1 MHIEGRIIL
10 SEKAVM
16 WIKGAIAALGGA
28 AAYLWGPWDALI
40 NALIAL
46 VALDYVTGVICAAA
60 NKRLSSEIGF
70 KGLIKKAVIF
80 ALVAV
85 AGVADKVIPA
95 TNQAIRAAV
104 ILFYIANEA
113 ISILENAAELGLPVP
128 EKLKAVLI
136 KTKGEDKAE

>member
-1 MHIEGRIIL
+1 MHIEGRIIM

-70 KGLIKKAVIF
+70 KGLIKKALIF

>member
-1 MHIEGRIIL
+1 M

-80 ALVAV
+80 ALVAA

-136 KTKGEDKAE
+136 KTKGEDRAE

>member
-1 MHIEGRIIL
+1 M
-10 SEKAVM
+10 SEKAFM

-70 KGLIKKAVIF
+70 KGLIKKALIF

>member
-1 MHIEGRIIL
+1 M

-28 AAYLWGPWDALI
+28 AAYIWGPWDALI

-70 KGLIKKAVIF
+70 KGLIKKALIF

>member
-1 MHIEGRIIL
+1 M
-10 SEKAVM
+10 
-16 WIKGAIAALGGA
+16 
-28 AAYLWGPWDALI
+28 
-40 NALIAL
+40 
-46 VALDYVTGVICAAA
+46 ALDYVTGVICAAA

-70 KGLIKKAVIF
+70 KGLIKKALIF

>member
-1 MHIEGRIIL
+1 M

-60 NKRLSSEIGF
+60 NKRLSSEIVF

>member
-1 MHIEGRIIL
+1 M

-85 AGVADKVIPA
+85 AGVADKQIPA
-95 TNQAIRAAV
+95 TNQAIRAAA
-104 ILFYIANEA
+104 ILLYIANEA
-113 ISILENAAELGLPVP
+113 ISIIENAAELGLPVP

>member
-1 MHIEGRIIL
+1 M

-113 ISILENAAELGLPVP
+113 ISILENVAELGLPVP

>member
-1 MHIEGRIIL
+1 MHIEGRIIM

-113 ISILENAAELGLPVP
+113 ISILQDAAELGLPVP

>member
-1 MHIEGRIIL
+1 M

-85 AGVADKVIPA
+85 AGVADKGIPA

>member
-1 MHIEGRIIL
+1 M

-46 VALDYVTGVICAAA
+46 VALDYVTGFICAAA

-70 KGLIKKAVIF
+70 KGLIKKALIF

>member
-1 MHIEGRIIL
+1 M

-70 KGLIKKAVIF
+70 KGLIKKALIF
-80 ALVAV
+80 ALVDV

-113 ISILENAAELGLPVP
+113 IRIIENAAELGLPVP

>member
-1 MHIEGRIIL
+1 M

-60 NKRLSSEIGF
+60 HKRLSSEIGF
-70 KGLIKKAVIF
+70 KGLIKKALIF

>member
-1 MHIEGRIIL
+1 M

-40 NALIAL
+40 NALLAL

-70 KGLIKKAVIF
+70 KGLIKKALIF

>member
-1 MHIEGRIIL
+1 M

-104 ILFYIANEA
+104 ILFYIAHEA

>member
-1 MHIEGRIIL
+1 M

-113 ISILENAAELGLPVP
+113 ISILESAAELGLPVP

>member
-1 MHIEGRIIL
+1 M

-70 KGLIKKAVIF
+70 KGLIKKALIF

-113 ISILENAAELGLPVP
+113 ISIPQNAADLGLPVP

>member
-1 MHIEGRIIL
+1 MHIEGRIIM

-46 VALDYVTGVICAAA
+46 VALDYVTGVICAAV

-70 KGLIKKAVIF
+70 KGLIKKALIF

>member
-1 MHIEGRIIL
+1 M

-70 KGLIKKAVIF
+70 KGLIKKALIF

-95 TNQAIRAAV
+95 TNQAIRGAV

>member
-1 MHIEGRIIL
+1 M

-70 KGLIKKAVIF
+70 KGLIKKALIF

-85 AGVADKVIPA
+85 AGVEDKVIPA

>member
-1 MHIEGRIIL
+1 
-10 SEKAVM
+10 
-16 WIKGAIAALGGA
+16 
-28 AAYLWGPWDALI
+28 
-40 NALIAL
+40 
-46 VALDYVTGVICAAA
+46 
-60 NKRLSSEIGF
+60 
-70 KGLIKKAVIF
+70 
-80 ALVAV
+80 V

>member
-1 MHIEGRIIL
+1 M

-70 KGLIKKAVIF
+70 KGLIKRR
-80 ALVAV
+80 LYL
-85 AGVADKVIPA
+85 
-95 TNQAIRAAV
+95 RW
-104 ILFYIANEA
+104 
-113 ISILENAAELGLPVP
+113 
-128 EKLKAVLI
+128 
-136 KTKGEDKAE
+136 

>member
-1 MHIEGRIIL
+1 M

-46 VALDYVTGVICAAA
+46 VALDCVTGVICAAA

-70 KGLIKKAVIF
+70 KGLIKKALIF

>member
-1 MHIEGRIIL
+1 M

-70 KGLIKKAVIF
+70 KGLIKKALIF

-85 AGVADKVIPA
+85 AGVADKVMPA

>member
-1 MHIEGRIIL
+1 M

-70 KGLIKKAVIF
+70 KGHIKKAVIF

>member
-1 MHIEGRIIL
+1 M

-46 VALDYVTGVICAAA
+46 VALDYVTCVICAAA

>member
-1 MHIEGRIIL
+1 M

-28 AAYLWGPWDALI
+28 AAHLWGPWDALI

>member
-1 MHIEGRIIL
+1 M

-113 ISILENAAELGLPVP
+113 ISILENAAELGLQVP

>member
-1 MHIEGRIIL
+1 MGRAD
-10 SEKAVM
+10 KR
-16 WIKGAIAALGGA
+16 
-28 AAYLWGPWDALI
+28 
-40 NALIAL
+40 LIAL

>member
-1 MHIEGRIIL
+1 MYIEGRIIM

-70 KGLIKKAVIF
+70 KGLIKKALIF

>member
-1 MHIEGRIIL
+1 M

-46 VALDYVTGVICAAA
+46 VELDYVTGVICAAA

-70 KGLIKKAVIF
+70 KGLIKKALIF

>member
-1 MHIEGRIIL
+1 M

-70 KGLIKKAVIF
+70 KGLIKKALIF

>member
-1 MHIEGRIIL
+1 M

-60 NKRLSSEIGF
+60 NKRLSSEIDF

>member
-1 MHIEGRIIL
+1 M

-46 VALDYVTGVICAAA
+46 VALDYVTGVIFAAA

>member
-1 MHIEGRIIL
+1 M

-60 NKRLSSEIGF
+60 NKRLSSELGF
-70 KGLIKKAVIF
+70 KGLIKKALIF

>member
-1 MHIEGRIIL
+1 M

-46 VALDYVTGVICAAA
+46 VALDYVTGVKCAAA

>member
-1 MHIEGRIIL
+1 M

-70 KGLIKKAVIF
+70 KGLIKKAVIV
-80 ALVAV
+80 ALVAA

-95 TNQAIRAAV
+95 TNQAVRAAV

>member
-1 MHIEGRIIL
+1 M

-113 ISILENAAELGLPVP
+113 ISILENAAKLGLPVP